1 MQDDRIIQLY
11 WERSQDAIRE
21 TDQKYGKYCHTIA
34 WNILYSKEDSEECV
48 NDTWLKAWDAIPPSR
63 PQLLKAFLGTIT
75 RNLALN
81 RYEKA
86 HAKRRGQC
94 ETTVCLDE
102 LSECVAGDHPQDQLL
117 DRMVITECLNR
128 FLDSLKPEER
138 KLFVRRYWYMST
150 VKEIA
155 EMYGI
160 SESKVKMSLLRTRGK
175 LRETLVKEG
184 IPI

>member
-11 WERSQDAIRE
+11 WERSQEAIRE
-21 TDQKYGKYCHTIA
+21 TDQKYGKYCHRIA

-48 NDTWLKAWDAIPPSR
+48 NDTWLKAWDAIPPAR

-86 HAKRRGQC
+86 HAKRRGQS
-94 ETTVCLDE
+94 ETAVCLDE
-102 LSECVAGDHPQDQLL
+102 LSECVAGDHPQEHLL

-128 FLDSLKPEER
+128 FLDGLKPEER
-138 KLFVRRYWYMST
+138 KLFVCRYWYMST

-155 EMYGI
+155 AMYGI
-160 SESKVKMSLLRTRGK
+160 SESKVKMSLFRTRGR
-175 LRETLVKEG
+175 LRKALEKEG
-184 IPI
+184 ILV